1 MRIQFALFAVFI
13 SFAVSAQQLK
23 ITNGPYLQNMEQDN
37 VTIIWTTDKDAVSWL
52 ELAPAG
58 DDSFYAGERTRFFE
72 APHGSKKIGKL
83 HRITVS
89 GLTAGTEYRY
99 RIFSK
104 EVLNYE
110 GHRVMYGDIASS
122 DVYRDR
128 PFSFKTLDPEKSS
141 IAFKVVNDIHSKNEN
156 LESMLS
162 KVTKENTDLILFNG
176 DMVSIFNEEKEIF
189 TGFMDTAVRLFA
201 KEVPVFYA
209 RGNHETR
216 GKASSRLYDYFP
228 TNNGHFYYTFR
239 HGPIQ
244 FLVLDGGEDKP
255 DSDIEYSELAQFDNY
270 RTEEKNWLRK
280 AVREPDFQSAPFRVA
295 VLHIPPVG
303 STWHGTKEIAEKF
316 LPLLNEAGIDIMLCG
331 HLHNYQLINK
341 GDDKNVNFPILV
353 NDDETYLDVTADD
366 KKIDV
371 FRKDLSGKIVDSHS
385 IKRQH

>member
-1 MRIQFALFAVFI
+1 MRIQLALLAVFT

-58 DDSFYAGERTRFFE
+58 NDSFYAGERTRFFE

-89 GLTAGTEYRY
+89 GLATGTEYRY

-162 KVTKENTDLILFNG
+162 KVTKENTDLVFFNG
-176 DMVSIFNEEKEIF
+176 DMVSILNEEKEIF

-228 TNNGHFYYTFR
+228 TNNGRFYYTFR
-239 HGPIQ
+239 HGPVQ